1 MNYENA
7 IYMPEKQS
15 GW

>member
-7 IYMPEKQS
+7 VL
-15 GW
+15 G